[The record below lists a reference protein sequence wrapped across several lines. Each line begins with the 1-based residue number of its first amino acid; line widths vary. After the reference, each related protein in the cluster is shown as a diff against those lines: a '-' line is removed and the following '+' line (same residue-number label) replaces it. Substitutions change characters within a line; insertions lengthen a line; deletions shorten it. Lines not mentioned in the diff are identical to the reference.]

1 MRVDLY
7 IARRLRLTDSNGNRT
22 RTSIRIAT
30 AGVVLSIVI
39 MLITMAITSGFKHEI
54 INKLIGF
61 DSELTVEA
69 QAFDVISPQP
79 FVEDA
84 DEVMAIVSEV
94 FPDAV
99 VEESIK
105 VPAMLKTDDDFSAVV
120 LSAYGGQGN
129 AGFIAGNIIEGAVP
143 DAGENPNAVIIS
155 AEVAGRLGLS
165 VGDKINTCFFAS
177 EKMRIRNFEVAA
189 IYDSGF
195 GEYDRVVAYA
205 PLATLRK
212 VAGVPDGCVQ
222 AVAVNGL
229 PAEHITQAQETLQDA
244 FRDAYYARTLAQYL
258 EVGSVVQSGAVY
270 FNWLSLLDTNVVVI
284 LVLMTAISAFT
295 LIASLI
301 ILILE
306 RVNMIGTLKI
316 LGATNATIRRIFILL
331 DLKVLVKGLV
341 TGNLLALALIF
352 IQQYTRVLPLDP
364 ESYYIA
370 FVPVRITLLQVI
382 ALNVGA
388 IVVATAIMVLPSMII
403 SRLKPA
409 AILRY
414 E

>member
-7 IARRLRLTDSNGNRT
+7 IARRLRLTDSHGNRT

-30 AGVVLSIVI
+30 VGVVLSIVI

-143 DAGENPNAVIIS
+143 DAGDNPNAVIIS
-155 AEVAGRLGLS
+155 AEVVGRLGLS

-244 FRDAYYARTLAQYL
+244 LRDAYYARTLAQYL

-306 RVNMIGTLKI
+306 RVNMIGTLKM

-370 FVPVRITLLQVI
+370 FVPVRITLLQVL

>member
-7 IARRLRLTDSNGNRT
+7 IARRLRLTDRNGNRT

-94 FPDAV
+94 FPYAV

-143 DAGENPNAVIIS
+143 DAGDNPNAVIIS

-229 PAEHITQAQETLQDA
+229 PAEHITQAQEALQDA
-244 FRDAYYARTLAQYL
+244 LRDAYYARTLPQYL

-306 RVNMIGTLKI
+306 RVNMIGTLKM

-370 FVPVRITLLQVI
+370 FVPVRITLLQVV

>member
-79 FVEDA
+79 FVENA

-120 LSAYGGQGN
+120 LSAYGGQGY

-143 DAGENPNAVIIS
+143 DAGDNPNAVIIS

-306 RVNMIGTLKI
+306 RVNMIGTLKM

-370 FVPVRITLLQVI
+370 FVPVRITLLQVV